1 MLHSRRICYNNG
13 MPKIVDH
20 SERKLKIAEATWRVV
35 KQRGIKG
42 VSVRNIAQ
50 ETGLSPGALRHYFP
64 DQDQLLV
71 FVMQVVKDRVTA
83 RIQQVYQLELPP
95 VKKVLGILL
104 EMIPTDEERRTE
116 MEVWF
121 EFTFHMKKANPDA
134 FDAQHDGIYEGVGR
148 LLAYLKREG
157 KLREELNLELEAE
170 RLYAVLDGLALHM
183 LLDSARLDS
192 QRARDVLEQHLASI
206 CQ

>member
-1 MLHSRRICYNNG
+1 

-121 EFTFHMKKANPDA
+121 EFTFHMKKANPDV
-134 FDAQHDGIYEGVGR
+134 FDAQHDGIYEGMGQ
-148 LLAYLKREG
+148 LLAYLEREG
-157 KLREELNLELEAE
+157 KLREELNPDLEVE

-183 LLDSARLDS
+183 LLDGARLDS